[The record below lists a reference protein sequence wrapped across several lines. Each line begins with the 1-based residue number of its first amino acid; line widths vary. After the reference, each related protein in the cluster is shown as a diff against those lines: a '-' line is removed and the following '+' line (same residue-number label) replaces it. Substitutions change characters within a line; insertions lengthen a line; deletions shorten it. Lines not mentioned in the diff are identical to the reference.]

1 MFKSLLARAREIRAA
16 ELEGEGGFE
25 SGFTLIEL
33 MVVLLIIAIL
43 LAIAIPTFLTVSGG
57 ARDRAAQS
65 NATNALTDLIAYYQN
80 AQNFGPGSATDLA
93 TAMGTAEP
101 TFTWVNGANAC
112 TTTNASKCVSVQNF
126 DVSSQSDYQ
135 AVVISVLSANANNCW
150 FVANLQSGSA
160 APVTADSAASLT
172 ATSGMAFQNN
182 TAATFTQ
189 KLGPS
194 SGATNLTNA
203 GTYYSMKSGTS
214 CQANLPITQ
223 GTWYWYSTYTAAQSN
238 PD

>member
-1 MFKSLLARAREIRAA
+1 MFKSLLAQAGENRVA
-16 ELEGEGGFE
+16 ELEGESVSEG
-25 SGFTLIEL
+25 GFTLIEL

-65 NATNALTDLIAYYQN
+65 NATNAVTDLIAYYQN
-80 AQNFGPGSATDLA
+80 AQNYGPGAAADLA
-93 TAMGTAEP
+93 TAMGTADP
-101 TFTWVNGANAC
+101 AFSWVNGANTC
-112 TTTNASKCVSVQNF
+112 TTATASKCVSVQNF
-126 DVSSQSDYQ
+126 DVSSQNDYQ
-135 AVVISVLSANANNCW
+135 AAVTAVLSANANNCW
-150 FVANLQSGSA
+150 FVANLQSGTA
-160 APVTADSAASLT
+160 AAVTSDSAASLT

-182 TAATFTQ
+182 TSGTFTQ

-203 GTYYSMKSGTS
+203 GTYYAMKSGTS
-214 CQANLPITQ
+214 CQANYPIAQ
-223 GTWYWYSTYTAAQSN
+223 STWYWYSTYSAAQSN

>member
-16 ELEGEGGFE
+16 ELEGESGSEG
-25 SGFTLIEL
+25 GFTLIEL

-80 AQNFGPGSATDLA
+80 SQSFAPGSGTLA
-93 TAMGTAEP
+93 AAMATAEP
-101 TFTWVNGANAC
+101 TFTWVVGSTAC
-112 TTTNASKCVSVQNF
+112 TTANASKCVSVQNF
-126 DVSSQSDYQ
+126 DVSSSTDAQS
-135 AVVISVLSANANNCW
+135 VIISVLSANANNCW

-160 APVTADSAASLT
+160 APVTTGDTAITGVGPYAFQGITSGTTNQHTNSAAL
-172 ATSGMAFQNN
+172 A
-182 TAATFTQ
+182 
-189 KLGPS
+189 
-194 SGATNLTNA
+194 NA
-203 GTYYSMKSGTS
+203 GTYYAMKSGTT
-214 CQANLPITQ
+214 CEANEPETT
-223 GTWYWYSTYTAAQSN
+223 GSTWNWYSTYTAAQAN